1 MGRKRSKRGSS
12 SSTNEEGMA
21 DTCSANNTL
30 YSELNRE
37 LKDSTECLKR
47 LVTEGLADIREDFDK
62 LRREF
67 KSDIKAVNST
77 IKELEQSLNSTQG
90 DVDTLKKQFK
100 TE

>member
-1 MGRKRSKRGSS
+1 MKKEWRILVVR
-12 SSTNEEGMA
+12 T
-21 DTCSANNTL
+21 NTL